1 MTHQEAIQKLIAM
14 YPSQTALA
22 KSMGIS
28 QQAVSNIKRNGV
40 LPRKHW
46 ELLKTEQTVNKYTTP
61 KSTNVIDI
69 EELTLSQARALYEKL
84 KEVFK

>member
-14 YPSQTALA
+14 YPTQMALA

-46 ELLKTEQTVNKYTTP
+46 ALVESTPPINKLFRP
-61 KSTNVIDI
+61 AGEIDI
-69 EELTLSQARALYEKL
+69 DELTISQARALYEKL